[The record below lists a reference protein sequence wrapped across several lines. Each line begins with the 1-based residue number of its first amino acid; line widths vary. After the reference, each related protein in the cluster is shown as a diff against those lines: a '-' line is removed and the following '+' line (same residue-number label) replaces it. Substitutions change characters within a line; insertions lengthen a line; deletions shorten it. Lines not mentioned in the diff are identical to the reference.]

1 MPFWHWGDDL
11 KNRKLII
18 RACIIDFLYMIKE
31 QKVFIDT
38 HTMPI
43 TLKKVKVN
51 SKQVQLISGG
61 RYDSLI
67 SDLGSSKKVNAVGAA
82 INLWAR

>member
-1 MPFWHWGDDL
+1 MVF
-11 KNRKLII
+11 R
-18 RACIIDFLYMIKE
+18 ID
-31 QKVFIDT
+31 
-38 HTMPI
+38 
-43 TLKKVKVN
+43 VKVN

-67 SDLGSSKKVNAVGAA
+67 SDLGSNKKVNAVGAA

>member
-1 MPFWHWGDDL
+1 MIYLQVSLLFLLHVSKWLEYYTGMVF
-11 KNRKLII
+11 R
-18 RACIIDFLYMIKE
+18 ID
-31 QKVFIDT
+31 
-38 HTMPI
+38 
-43 TLKKVKVN
+43 VKVN